1 MKKTAMPTDIEI
13 AQSAKLRPISEIALE
28 LGLSS
33 DDIEPYGHYKAK
45 IRLEVLGRTE
55 PKARMVLV
63 TATSPTAAGE
73 GKTTVTVGLTQ
84 ALQRLGHKTIACIR
98 EPSLGPVFGIK
109 GGAAGGGY
117 SQVLPME
124 DINLH
129 FTGDMHAV
137 TTAHM
142 LLSAALDNHL
152 HQGNPLGLDPR
163 RITWKRT
170 LDMND
175 RALRQIVV
183 GLGGPTGGIPRED
196 GYVITAAS
204 EVMAIL
210 CLAADAGDLERR
222 LGDIIV
228 GQTYD
233 RRPVRARD
241 LEVQGAMTLLLL
253 DALKPNL
260 VQTLEGG
267 PAVVHGGP
275 FGNIAQ
281 GCNSI
286 LGTKMALRLADL
298 VVTEAGFGSD
308 LGAEKFFDIKCR
320 LAGFQPQAVVLVTT
334 VRALKWNGGLGKND
348 LAKENLEALEAG
360 IPNLD
365 KHIENVQTFGVPL
378 VVALNR
384 FPSDTPAEIKAV
396 LAHCEKAGVQATVA
410 DVFAQGGEGGEDLA
424 KAVVETLDSRESD
437 FQLAYELDQP
447 IKDKIHAIATRIYG
461 ADGVDYTSKAE
472 KSIEQ
477 LKSFGLGEVPIC
489 IAKTQYSLSD
499 DPALL
504 GRPRGFRVQVQDVVP
519 AAGAGFLVALAGSI
533 MRMPGLPRV
542 PAANGMKL
550 RPDGKIEGLA

>member
-1 MKKTAMPTDIEI
+1 
-13 AQSAKLRPISEIALE
+13 
-28 LGLSS
+28 
-33 DDIEPYGHYKAK
+33 
-45 IRLEVLGRTE
+45 
-55 PKARMVLV
+55 
-63 TATSPTAAGE
+63 
-73 GKTTVTVGLTQ
+73 
-84 ALQRLGHKTIACIR
+84 
-98 EPSLGPVFGIK
+98 
-109 GGAAGGGY
+109 
-117 SQVLPME
+117 ME